1 MTAQIEV
8 NAIRLENEPPRLDSL
23 SIITGDER
31 NYRVSTVGKDDE
43 AILNPQGRIVSEK
56 IVLKHTDINSYLQF
70 KKNISIATW
79 NVRTMNNGN
88 TQIITREMGRN
99 GIDLMGISET
109 KWKGIGQVK
118 SDDYSVY
125 FSGNDKIE
133 RKGVAFIFTEKIKKC
148 VLGFNPISDRII
160 KIRIQGKPIHFT
172 FIEVYAPTST
182 ADEEEMDYFYDALQK
197 AIDITPNHVC
207 HWRLEC

>member
-1 MTAQIEV
+1 MTAKIEV

-70 KKNISIATW
+70 KKNIIIVTCFK
-79 NVRTMNNGN
+79 
-88 TQIITREMGRN
+88 IITREMGRN

-109 KWKGIGQVK
+109 K
-118 SDDYSVY
+118 
-125 FSGNDKIE
+125 
-133 RKGVAFIFTEKIKKC
+133 
-148 VLGFNPISDRII
+148 
-160 KIRIQGKPIHFT
+160 
-172 FIEVYAPTST
+172 
-182 ADEEEMDYFYDALQK
+182 
-197 AIDITPNHVC
+197 
-207 HWRLEC
+207 

>member
-70 KKNISIATW
+70 KKNISITTW

-99 GIDLMGISET
+99 GKEWDRFNG
-109 KWKGIGQVK
+109 
-118 SDDYSVY
+118 
-125 FSGNDKIE
+125 DK
-133 RKGVAFIFTEKIKKC
+133 
-148 VLGFNPISDRII
+148 
-160 KIRIQGKPIHFT
+160 
-172 FIEVYAPTST
+172 
-182 ADEEEMDYFYDALQK
+182 
-197 AIDITPNHVC
+197 
-207 HWRLEC
+207 

>member
-31 NYRVSTVGKDDE
+31 NYRAGTVGKDDE

-125 FSGNDKIE
+125 LMETITLKE
-133 RKGVAFIFTEKIKKC
+133 KGWH
-148 VLGFNPISDRII
+148 S
-160 KIRIQGKPIHFT
+160 
-172 FIEVYAPTST
+172 YAHT
-182 ADEEEMDYFYDALQK
+182 K
-197 AIDITPNHVC
+197 
-207 HWRLEC
+207 

>member
-23 SIITGDER
+23 LIIIGDER
-31 NYRVSTVGKDDE
+31 NYHVSTVGKDDE

-56 IVLKHTDINSYLQF
+56 IVLKHTDINRYLQF

-109 KWKGIGQVK
+109 K
-118 SDDYSVY
+118 
-125 FSGNDKIE
+125 
-133 RKGVAFIFTEKIKKC
+133 
-148 VLGFNPISDRII
+148 
-160 KIRIQGKPIHFT
+160 
-172 FIEVYAPTST
+172 
-182 ADEEEMDYFYDALQK
+182 
-197 AIDITPNHVC
+197 
-207 HWRLEC
+207 

>member
-1 MTAQIEV
+1 M
-8 NAIRLENEPPRLDSL
+8 DSL

-31 NYRVSTVGKDDE
+31 NYRVNTVGKDDE

-118 SDDYSVY
+118 YDDYSVY
-125 FSGNDKIE
+125 FSGNDNIE
-133 RKGVAFIFTEKIKKC
+133 RKGVAFIYTEKIKN
-148 VLGFNPISDRII
+148 VFLGSI
-160 KIRIQGKPIHFT
+160 
-172 FIEVYAPTST
+172 
-182 ADEEEMDYFYDALQK
+182 L
-197 AIDITPNHVC
+197 
-207 HWRLEC
+207 